1 MKKIFILTILL
12 FTVLISCNKSDK
24 LKIIVPAG
32 APALSQIYLQDSGK
46 YDVDIVNGPDPLVAA
61 FGSESHDF
69 IFAPTNLGAKM
80 YNNGIQYKFIAAVT
94 FGNYYLAST
103 IDDFKIE
110 DLQNKEII
118 CFGKNATSDIVLNYV
133 LDGNSIQADII
144 YVDSLDIANSE
155 LVIDNDKIILSAEP
169 ALSVLKTKVEGIS
182 TIDLQAE
189 YAELSGTGSY
199 PQSGVFA
206 KANLEDKI
214 IDDFLNKLEASV
226 EDVNQDAEG
235 TASLAVE
242 LDYNFTYDVL
252 VQAISQSNIDFEKA
266 EEVKT
271 SLEYYF
277 NIIMEMNPALVG
289 GKLPD
294 EGFYYS

>member
-1 MKKIFILTILL
+1 MKKIFILTVLL
-12 FTVLISCNKSDK
+12 FTALISCNKSEK
-24 LKIIVPAG
+24 FKIIVPAG

-144 YVDSLDIANSE
+144 YVDSLDMANSE

-206 KANLEDKI
+206 KASLEDET
-214 IDDFLNKLEASV
+214 IDNFLDKLEASV

-242 LDYNFTYDVL
+242 LNYNFAYDVL
-252 VQAISQSNIDFEKA
+252 VQAISQSNIDCEKA
-266 EEVKT
+266 DEVK
-271 SLEYYF
+271 SNLEFYF
-277 NIIMEMNPALVG
+277 NIIIEMNPALVG

>member
-1 MKKIFILTILL
+1 MKKLFILILL
-12 FTVLISCNKSDK
+12 LFISLISCNKTEK

-69 IFAPTNLGAKM
+69 IFAPTNLGAKV

-103 IDDFKIE
+103 LDDFKIE
-110 DLQNKEII
+110 DLQNEEII

-144 YVDSLDIANSE
+144 YVDSLDMANSE

>member
-1 MKKIFILTILL
+1 VKKLFILILL
-12 FTVLISCNKSDK
+12 LFISLISCNKTEK

-69 IFAPTNLGAKM
+69 IFAPTNLGAKV

-103 IDDFKIE
+103 LDDFKIE
-110 DLQNKEII
+110 DLQNEEII

-144 YVDSLDIANSE
+144 YVDSLDMANSE